1 MGVETRI
8 LHLYPWPFPRQALEA
23 VRSAKAALD
32 LPFLVKPQ
40 PARPGVRVLCS
51 EPPPFAA
58 DYAIVR
64 GDDPESWRW
73 ALEWSVTDRVDERST
88 SMAGWLS
95 AQFGAEV
102 RELAPEPL
110 EQRVSFS

>member
-1 MGVETRI
+1 MTETRI
-8 LHLYPWPFPRQALEA
+8 LHLHPWPFPALDA

-40 PARPGVRVLCS
+40 PARPGARVLCS
-51 EPPPFAA
+51 EIPGWAC

-64 GDDPESWRW
+64 GNDPESFQW
-73 ALEWSVTDRVDERST
+73 ALLWVLGEVEYDARATT
-88 SMAGWLS
+88 IPQWLS